1 MSEKTEEATPQK
13 KRKSREDGQ
22 VAKSAEFT
30 GVAVMLAAVA
40 VVLITGLSI
49 GERLAAFSL
58 RSIELSMRPDLD
70 HSVIGPFLMDGLE
83 TLALILAPLLS
94 VTMVIAAF
102 ITYVQI
108 GALFT
113 TKPLMPDLK
122 KLDPIK
128 GAKNIFSKAKA
139 VELVKN
145 IAKLTLMGSVGYNV
159 LYASIGPILMTP
171 RLELPAA
178 LAVFNAAAFRLST
191 NLLAGLVIFGVF
203 DFAWQRY
210 KYAKDLRM
218 SKDEIKRE
226 YKDSEGDGMLKG
238 QRQQLHRELSQGGG
252 NPARVKDADAVVVN
266 PTHVAVALRYR
277 ENEMHAPTIVASGR
291 GQQALVIKSMARRYQ
306 IPIVHNVD
314 LARALVDVDVE
325 DEIPE
330 EFYEPVAEV
339 LRFVHDLRKEGT

>member
-1 MSEKTEEATPQK
+1 MSEKTEDATPSK

-30 GVAVMLAAVA
+30 GVAVMLGATA

-58 RSIELSMRPDLD
+58 RSLELASRPDIGP
-70 HSVIGPFLMDGLE
+70 SAVGPFLMDGLE
-83 TLALILAPLLS
+83 TLALILAPLLG
-94 VTMVIAAF
+94 VTVALAAF

-113 TKPLMPDLK
+113 MKPLMPDLK

-128 GAKNIFSKAKA
+128 GAKNIVSKDKA

-145 IAKLTLMGSVGYNV
+145 IAKLTLMSAVGYGVLRANV
-159 LYASIGPILMTP
+159 EPILMTP
-171 RLELPAA
+171 RLELLPA
-178 LAVFNAAAFRLST
+178 LAVFNAAAFKLSV
-191 NLLAGLVIFGVF
+191 NLLAGLVVFGVL
-203 DFAWQRY
+203 DLVWQRH
-210 KYAKDLRM
+210 KFGKDLRM
-218 SKDEIKRE
+218 SKDEVKRE
-226 YKDSEGDGMLKG
+226 HKDSEGDGMLKG
-238 QRQQLHRELSQGGG
+238 QRQQMHREMSQGGG

-277 ENEMHAPTIVASGR
+277 EKEMHAPTIVASGR
-291 GQQALVIKSMARRYQ
+291 GLQALAIKSMARRYQ
-306 IPIVHNVD
+306 IPIVHNID
-314 LARALVDVDVE
+314 LARALADVEVE

-339 LRFVHDLRKEGT
+339 LRFVHELRKE